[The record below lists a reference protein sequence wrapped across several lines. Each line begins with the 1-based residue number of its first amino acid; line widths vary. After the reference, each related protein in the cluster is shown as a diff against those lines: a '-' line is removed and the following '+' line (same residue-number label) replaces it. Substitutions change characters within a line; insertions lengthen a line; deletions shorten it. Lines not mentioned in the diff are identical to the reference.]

1 MQEGFFG
8 WFFFFFYIFTKN
20 LRSVGMG
27 VIDLT
32 IDVLLPSG
40 VT

>member
-8 WFFFFFYIFTKN
+8 WFFFFYIFTKN
-20 LRSVGMG
+20 LWSVGMG

-32 IDVLLPSG
+32 NDVLLPSD

>member
-8 WFFFFFYIFTKN
+8 WFFFFYIFTKN

>member
-8 WFFFFFYIFTKN
+8 WLVFFYIFTKN